1 MKTII
6 IFFGFF
12 LINVFVFLEVEANY
26 HDAVGIP
33 AAKKIKELEEA
44 MQADGTINIESRII
58 GGERAPHPYPFF
70 AGLII
75 SLIGKMESF
84 CGSSLLSSNRVVTAA
99 HCYFDRVHRA
109 SKFEVVLGSNLL
121 YQGGDRHVTR
131 HVQVHPYYDPE
142 YLTNDV
148 AILYL
153 PQNVRFTNLVHPIRL
168 PNNYEQTNTFEGYT
182 AVAVG
187 FGYTKDDE
195 QPKAATVL
203 SHVELQVIDDA
214 QCAYYFGLI
223 LPNTI
228 CTSGI
233 GIAGSVG
240 VCYGDSGGPL
250 FVLDSNRDPVLA
262 GLIISLI
269 GKPLNYSA
277 CGSSLLSS
285 NRVVTAAHCY
295 FDGAD
300 RASKFEVVLGSNL
313 LYQGGERHIT
323 RHVQVHP
330 YYDPKFLTNDVAIL
344 YLPQNVRFTNLV
356 HPIRLPTNY
365 EQTNTFVGYMAVAV
379 GFGKTSSKQPSA
391 ASVLSH
397 VELQVIDN
405 AQCAA
410 SYNIYLVTPNTICT
424 SGIGIAGSVGVCS
437 GDSGGPLFVLDSN
450 RDPVLIGITSFVRN
464 ETAPCV
470 SGSPS
475 GYSRVTSFMNFIKQH
490 LY

>member
-1 MKTII
+1 MKTIT

-12 LINVFVFLEVEANY
+12 LVDVFVFLEVEANY

-58 GGERAPHPYPFF
+58 GGEKAPHPYPFF

-75 SLIGKMESF
+75 SLIGKPLNYSV

-99 HCYFDRVHRA
+99 HCYFDGVNRA

-121 YQGGDRHVTR
+121 YQGGDRHV
-131 HVQVHPYYDPE
+131 
-142 YLTNDV
+142 
-148 AILYL
+148 
-153 PQNVRFTNLVHPIRL
+153 
-168 PNNYEQTNTFEGYT
+168 
-182 AVAVG
+182 
-187 FGYTKDDE
+187 
-195 QPKAATVL
+195 
-203 SHVELQVIDDA
+203 
-214 QCAYYFGLI
+214 
-223 LPNTI
+223 
-228 CTSGI
+228 
-233 GIAGSVG
+233 
-240 VCYGDSGGPL
+240 
-250 FVLDSNRDPVLA
+250 
-262 GLIISLI
+262 
-269 GKPLNYSA
+269 
-277 CGSSLLSS
+277 
-285 NRVVTAAHCY
+285 
-295 FDGAD
+295 
-300 RASKFEVVLGSNL
+300 
-313 LYQGGERHIT
+313 T

-365 EQTNTFVGYMAVAV
+365 EQTNTFEGYMAVAV
-379 GFGKTSSKQPSA
+379 GFGKTSSEQPSP

-424 SGIGIAGSVGVCS
+424 SGIGVAGSVGVCS

-464 ETAPCV
+464 ETVPCV
-470 SGSPS
+470 PGTPS

>member
-1 MKTII
+1 MKTIT

-12 LINVFVFLEVEANY
+12 LVGVFVFLEVEANY

-33 AAKKIKELEEA
+33 AAKKIKDLEEA

-58 GGERAPHPYPFF
+58 GGEKAPHPYPFF

-75 SLIGKMESF
+75 SLIGKPLNYSV

-99 HCYFDRVHRA
+99 HCYFDGVDRA

-131 HVQVHPYYDPE
+131 HIQSAQTRRGDVTQLFFNGENHPMTSLARAGRKGVSDL
-142 YLTNDV
+142 LTTP
-148 AILYL
+148 AC
-153 PQNVRFTNLVHPIRL
+153 R
-168 PNNYEQTNTFEGYT
+168 
-182 AVAVG
+182 
-187 FGYTKDDE
+187 
-195 QPKAATVL
+195 
-203 SHVELQVIDDA
+203 
-214 QCAYYFGLI
+214 
-223 LPNTI
+223 
-228 CTSGI
+228 
-233 GIAGSVG
+233 AGAPG
-240 VCYGDSGGPL
+240 NPL
-250 FVLDSNRDPVLA
+250 D
-262 GLIISLI
+262 
-269 GKPLNYSA
+269 
-277 CGSSLLSS
+277 
-285 NRVVTAAHCY
+285 
-295 FDGAD
+295 
-300 RASKFEVVLGSNL
+300 
-313 LYQGGERHIT
+313 
-323 RHVQVHP
+323 
-330 YYDPKFLTNDVAIL
+330 
-344 YLPQNVRFTNLV
+344 LV

-365 EQTNTFVGYMAVAV
+365 EQTNTFEGYMAVAV
-379 GFGKTSSKQPSA
+379 GFGKTSSEQPSA

-424 SGIGIAGSVGVCS
+424 SGIDIAGSVGVCS

-464 ETAPCV
+464 ETVPCV
-470 SGSPS
+470 PGTPS

>member
-1 MKTII
+1 MKTIT

-12 LINVFVFLEVEANY
+12 LVGVFVFLEVEANY

-33 AAKKIKELEEA
+33 AAKKIKDLEEA

-58 GGERAPHPYPFF
+58 GGEKAPHPYPFF

-75 SLIGKMESF
+75 SLIGKPLNYSV

-99 HCYFDRVHRA
+99 HCYFDGVDRA

-131 HVQVHPYYDPE
+131 HIQSAQTRRGDVTQLFFNGENHPMTSLARAGRKGVSDL
-142 YLTNDV
+142 LTTPACRAGAPGNPLGSPQLQIRYQPYWARRPRRAAGTDLV
-148 AILYL
+148 LVGQRATLAL
-153 PQNVRFTNLVHPIRL
+153 PLFL
-168 PNNYEQTNTFEGYT
+168 
-182 AVAVG
+182 A
-187 FGYTKDDE
+187 
-195 QPKAATVL
+195 
-203 SHVELQVIDDA
+203 
-214 QCAYYFGLI
+214 
-223 LPNTI
+223 
-228 CTSGI
+228 
-233 GIAGSVG
+233 
-240 VCYGDSGGPL
+240 SGGAL
-250 FVLDSNRDPVLA
+250 GLRD
-262 GLIISLI
+262 
-269 GKPLNYSA
+269 
-277 CGSSLLSS
+277 
-285 NRVVTAAHCY
+285 
-295 FDGAD
+295 
-300 RASKFEVVLGSNL
+300 
-313 LYQGGERHIT
+313 
-323 RHVQVHP
+323 
-330 YYDPKFLTNDVAIL
+330 
-344 YLPQNVRFTNLV
+344 LV

-365 EQTNTFVGYMAVAV
+365 EQTNTFEGYMAVAV
-379 GFGKTSSKQPSA
+379 GFGKTSSEQPSA

-424 SGIGIAGSVGVCS
+424 SGIDIAGSVGVCS

-464 ETAPCV
+464 ETVPCV
-470 SGSPS
+470 PGTPS